1 MARIRF
7 RSVRSRLALAVAV
20 AAAVI
25 APVVAVAGPATASLS
40 GKGWVMQSL
49 PANYEIG
56 SGGVPPAPVSCARGT
71 RFCVVIINDTA
82 VTGPGGVIG
91 QAALVSTDGGT
102 SWTGYTGPWGA
113 YVTFNSISC
122 VSASVCWAAGTDKTG
137 SGAVAESTDGG
148 KTWTLKTPAFLADS
162 GGTRTPNS
170 IDCVSATT
178 CWLAGVSQ
186 PTSQGPE
193 VDETTNGGATWTS
206 FSNLPTIPRY
216 DPDGTYTLD
225 GISCTSALA
234 CVVVGGL
241 TYYDGKAQVIAT
253 TDGGATWSLSS
264 DPTLAGLQSLFSVA
278 CLPVSGGLPTC
289 HAAGN
294 VGAGGG
300 PAIVTSTDGGA
311 TWGGVETD
319 DNTGWLDSISCPD
332 VQHCW
337 AAGAGTDV
345 ALLGTSDGGSAW
357 TAVTSDTTNEE
368 GEVSC
373 ATVSV
378 CVATT
383 DNALWVTTSGGG
395 LGTAARTRPLAG
407 ARVSAD
413 VSSQPVTQRL
423 PHVSG
428 STVFARTGTRTTI
441 TGQYRS
447 TAAASTATVTITSPA
462 GQQTSSSVPI
472 GLNNF
477 YSEPVSN
484 FAAGTTTITFAA
496 GNAPAV
502 SVRLD
507 GHTGPAPA
515 ISALS
520 SHAGPATGGSSLT
533 ISGTKFSKVT
543 GVYIGAR
550 KATKVT
556 TLSTT
561 RLRVRAPAGT
571 GAQFVRVFT
580 ANGGESALTGKAV
593 YNFLP
598 GPALTGL
605 SPASGRAA
613 GGTTVTIT
621 GTGFG
626 YVTAVYFGS
635 RKGSHLRVIS
645 PEEIKVAAPRG
656 SGKVNVRVHT
666 AGGITPVTAKDHY
679 TY

>member
-1 MARIRF
+1 MASIRS
-7 RSVRSRLALAVAV
+7 RSMRSRLAVALAV

-40 GKGWVMQSL
+40 GPGWVMQSL
-49 PANYEIG
+49 PANYDIG
-56 SGGVPPAPVSCARGT
+56 SGGVSPSPVSCVRGT
-71 RFCVVIINDTA
+71 QFCVVISNDTA
-82 VTGPGGVIG
+82 VTGPGGIIG
-91 QAALVSTDGGT
+91 QAALVTTDGGT
-102 SWTGYTGPWGA
+102 SWTGYTGQWDT

-137 SGAVAESTDGG
+137 GGEVAESTDGG
-148 KTWTLKTPAFLADS
+148 KAWTLKTPAFLANS

-186 PTSQGPE
+186 ATSQGPE

-206 FSNLPTIPRY
+206 FSNLPAIPQY
-216 DPDGTYTLD
+216 DPDGTYTLG
-225 GISCTSALA
+225 GISCTSALV
-234 CVVVGGL
+234 CVIVGGL
-241 TYYDGKAQVIAT
+241 GYYDGKAQVIAT
-253 TDGGATWSLSS
+253 TDGGATWSLSP
-264 DPTLAGLQSLFSVA
+264 DPALAGLQQLYSVA
-278 CLPVSGGLPTC
+278 CLPVSGHLPTC
-289 HAAGN
+289 RAAGN

-319 DNTGWLDSISCPD
+319 DNTGWLDSLSCPD

-345 ALLGTSDGGSAW
+345 ALLGTSDGGPAW
-357 TAVTSDTTNEE
+357 TEVTSDTTNEE

-373 ATVSV
+373 ATVSL

-383 DNALWVTTSGGG
+383 DNALWVT
-395 LGTAARTRPLAG
+395 
-407 ARVSAD
+407 RVSAD
-413 VSSQPVTQRL
+413 VSGPPVTQRL
-423 PHVSG
+423 PHLSA
-428 STVFARTGTRTTI
+428 STAFARTGTNATV
-441 TGQYRS
+441 TGLYRS
-447 TAAASTATVTITSPA
+447 RATASTATATITSPA
-462 GQQTSSSVPI
+462 GQQSSSSVPF

-477 YSEPVSN
+477 YAQPVSN
-484 FAAGTTTITFAA
+484 VAAGTTTITFAA
-496 GNAPAV
+496 GDAPAV
-502 SVRLD
+502 TVHLK

-520 SHAGPATGGSSLT
+520 SHAGPATGGSSMT
-533 ISGTKFSKVT
+533 VSGTKFSKVT
-543 GVYIGAR
+543 SVYIGAR

-556 TLSTT
+556 TLSST
-561 RLRVRAPAGT
+561 RLRVRTPSGT

-580 ANGGESALTGKAV
+580 ANGGESALTGQAV

-598 GPALTGL
+598 HPALGRL

-635 RKGSHLRVIS
+635 RKAAHLQVIS
-645 PEEIKVAAPRG
+645 PEEIKVAAPAG
-656 SGKVNVRVHT
+656 SGKVNVRIHT
-666 AGGITPVTAKDHY
+666 AAGITPVTAKDRY